1 MSQDPGGSAG
11 GRRGGR
17 RRSEPPPLQRALGLL
32 VRREH
37 SQRELAG
44 KLAARGVPAAEAAQ
58 AVARL
63 AAAGWQDD
71 RRFAESLLRA
81 RLASGH
87 GPAWV
92 RAELAT
98 HGLGAELIAEVFAA
112 CPAEEWQAA
121 ARRLLRRRHGQA
133 APAQQ
138 ARRKAHD
145 LLLRRGFGRELAAQ
159 VLAER
164 AAEDEDMDAGA

>member
-11 GRRGGR
+11 GRRSGR
-17 RRSEPPPLQRALGLL
+17 RRPEPPPLQRALGLL

-98 HGLGAELIAEVFAA
+98 HGLGADLIAEVVAA
-112 CPAEEWQAA
+112 CPAEEWEAA
-121 ARRLLRRRHGQA
+121 ARRLLRRRHG
-133 APAQQ
+133 PMGDLQ